1 MMKDNNILETIKNKD
16 SQKALKEMEEIFK
29 EILLIKLNQIQLPE
43 NNKSF
48 MLLLDDC
55 IRNFPEYYDIL
66 TYLKNTYF
74 FSEKTDT
81 EKLYELAYIYEN
93 LNEGK

>member
-29 EILLIKLNQIQLPE
+29 EILSVKLNQTE
-43 NNKSF
+43 ASNKSF
-48 MLLLDDC
+48 MCLVDDC
-55 IRNFPEYYDIL
+55 IRTFPEDYDIL

>member
-16 SQKALKEMEEIFK
+16 SQKALREMEKIFK
-29 EILLIKLNQIQLPE
+29 EILLVKLNQTE
-43 NNKSF
+43 EYNKSF
-48 MLLLDDC
+48 MCLVDDC
-55 IRNFPEYYDIL
+55 IKTFPEDYDIL

-93 LNEGK
+93 LKE

>member
-16 SQKALKEMEEIFK
+16 SQKALREMEKIFK
-29 EILLIKLNQIQLPE
+29 EILLVKLNQTE
-43 NNKSF
+43 EHNKSF
-48 MLLLDDC
+48 MCLVDDC
-55 IRNFPEYYDIL
+55 IKTFPEDYDIL
-66 TYLKNTYF
+66 TYLKNIYF

-93 LNEGK
+93 LNEK

>member
-16 SQKALKEMEEIFK
+16 SKKALKEMEEIFK
-29 EILLIKLNQIQLPE
+29 EILLDKLNQIKIHE
-43 NNKSF
+43 SDKSF
-48 MLLLDDC
+48 MYLVDDC
-55 IRNFPEYYDIL
+55 IKAFPEDYDIL

-74 FSEKTDT
+74 FSEKTDS

-93 LNEGK
+93 LNEK

>member
-16 SQKALKEMEEIFK
+16 SQKALREMEKIFK
-29 EILLIKLNQIQLPE
+29 EILLVKLNQKE
-43 NNKSF
+43 EYNKSF
-48 MLLLDDC
+48 MYLVDDC
-55 IRNFPEYYDIL
+55 IKTFPEDYDIL
-66 TYLKNTYF
+66 TYLKNIYF

-93 LNEGK
+93 LNEK

>member
-16 SQKALKEMEEIFK
+16 SQKALREMEKIFK
-29 EILLIKLNQIQLPE
+29 EILLVKLNQKE
-43 NNKSF
+43 EYNKSF
-48 MLLLDDC
+48 MYLVDDC
-55 IRNFPEYYDIL
+55 IKTFPEDYDIL

-93 LNEGK
+93 LNEK

>member
-1 MMKDNNILETIKNKD
+1 MMKDNNILETIKNKN

-29 EILLIKLNQIQLPE
+29 EILSVKLNQTE
-43 NNKSF
+43 ASNKSF
-48 MLLLDDC
+48 MGLVDDC
-55 IRNFPEYYDIL
+55 IRTFPEDYDIL

-93 LNEGK
+93 LNEDK

>member
-29 EILLIKLNQIQLPE
+29 EILLIKLNQTQLPE

-55 IRNFPEYYDIL
+55 IRTFPEDYDIL

-93 LNEGK
+93 LNEVK

>member
-29 EILLIKLNQIQLPE
+29 EILSVKLNQTE
-43 NNKSF
+43 ASNKSF
-48 MLLLDDC
+48 MCLVDDC
-55 IRNFPEYYDIL
+55 IKTFPEDYDIL